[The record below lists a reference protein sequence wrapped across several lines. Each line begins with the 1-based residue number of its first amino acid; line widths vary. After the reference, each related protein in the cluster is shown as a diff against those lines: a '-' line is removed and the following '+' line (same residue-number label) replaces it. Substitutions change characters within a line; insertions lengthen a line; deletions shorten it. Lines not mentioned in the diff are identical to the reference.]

1 LVIIIALLII
11 LKREKW
17 KAQRMENVGRGNIL
31 GVE

>member
-17 KAQRMENVGRGNIL
+17 KAQRMENVGSN
-31 GVE
+31 EEK